1 MIEIKK
7 LSYVLILAAFISAA
21 ALIFLGKEKLDTS
34 LKPVIE
40 GLSISLVA
48 ISFIALVLLFKKDT
62 FKNALLF
69 EIVNI
74 ILCILA
80 ITSLVIYLR
89 EDNIDKNN
97 SENIVFLSI
106 LSLAIF
112 LSSMFLFNDIYN
124 LNIGSEKKLK
134 L

>member
-34 LKPVIE
+34 LKPVLE

-48 ISFIALVLLFKKDT
+48 ISFIALILLFKKDT

-97 SENIVFLSI
+97 SENIGFLII

>member
-34 LKPVIE
+34 LKPVLE

-97 SENIVFLSI
+97 SENIGFLII